1 MKVNFQCVNCSQPY
15 SVDASHGGK
24 LIQCRAC
31 HTQVRIP
38 QLNSEPSV
46 AVNATAAKPATLNA
60 ASSSDSS
67 VAESTDLDDTGEPFP
82 TELEKMVSK
91 NLQYSRLATIP
102 AIQKDLEMLRKFDKH
117 HETKKTKFLY
127 LLCGSL
133 FASLVFGAA
142 SYFLI
147 VDGISA
153 LGIGSILATLAGV
166 TSAVVT
172 GISYAKHARLD
183 LEDKRYECM
192 NEFLRLIAVDAGDD
206 AFRIK
211 LDFGKHNRRDT
222 YLRSGSVGH
231 WDVKFYANDWFT
243 VTGKLK
249 DGSRFTISIKE
260 KHQDRSRWKRSRS
273 GKSKHKSKVKTS
285 EEITLVIRPKEK
297 RYPDLV
303 KLVPDAPK
311 ALQIPK
317 YADLK
322 SFSFQQQAIV
332 LKLAVRQSCI
342 WQSSLEGE
350 KSVQRQVKERVNLLA
365 MMLLSVYQMLNLS
378 RELQKNAG

>member
-1 MKVNFQCVNCSQPY
+1 
-15 SVDASHGGK
+15 
-24 LIQCRAC
+24 
-31 HTQVRIP
+31 
-38 QLNSEPSV
+38 
-46 AVNATAAKPATLNA
+46 
-60 ASSSDSS
+60 
-67 VAESTDLDDTGEPFP
+67 
-82 TELEKMVSK
+82 
-91 NLQYSRLATIP
+91 
-102 AIQKDLEMLRKFDKH
+102 
-117 HETKKTKFLY
+117 
-127 LLCGSL
+127 
-133 FASLVFGAA
+133 
-142 SYFLI
+142 
-147 VDGISA
+147 
-153 LGIGSILATLAGV
+153 
-166 TSAVVT
+166 
-172 GISYAKHARLD
+172 
-183 LEDKRYECM
+183 M

-249 DGSRFTISIKE
+249 DGSKFMISIKE

-285 EEITLVIRPKEK
+285 EEITLMIRPKEK

-317 YADLK
+317 YAELK

-332 LKLAVRQSCI
+332 LKLAIRQSCI
-342 WQSSLEGE
+342 WQSSLDGE

-378 RELQKNAG
+378 RELQKSAG